1 LLLSNDHRL
10 AGKVFVVVS
19 DGVSTEQVDAV
30 MRASRA
36 LVGITAASIAEVEE
50 VVTVPQLRVLMMI
63 NTYGAMNLA
72 AAAAGLQVSA
82 PNASRIV
89 ERLLIA
95 GLVDRRDDPNDRR
108 HVVLTLTV
116 DGKKLIDRVIRH
128 RRTAIRRVLRGMT
141 PRERDQVASAMDL
154 LATSAGEPSSDY
166 QVALG

>member
-1 LLLSNDHRL
+1 
-10 AGKVFVVVS
+10 VFVVAN
-19 DGVSTEQVDAV
+19 DGVSAEHVDAV

-36 LVGITAASIAEVEE
+36 LVGITAASIAEVDE

-72 AAAAGLQVSA
+72 AVAAGLQVSA

-89 ERLLIA
+89 ERLLVA
-95 GLVDRRDDPNDRR
+95 GLVDRRDAPDDRR
-108 HVVLTLTV
+108 HVVLTLTG

-141 PRERDQVASAMDL
+141 PRERDQVASAMDM

-166 QVALG
+166 RVALG